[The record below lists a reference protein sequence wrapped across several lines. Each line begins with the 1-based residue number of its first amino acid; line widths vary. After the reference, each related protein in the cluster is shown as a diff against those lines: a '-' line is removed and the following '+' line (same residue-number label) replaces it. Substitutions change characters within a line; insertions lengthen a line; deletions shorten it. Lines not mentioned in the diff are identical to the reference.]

1 MLTAG
6 TLLIDLLTLK
16 QTEGETAMRKYQLRD
31 QESEDQEKTGALDE
45 RPASRPCNEDE
56 SLADGADL
64 KVYSRGKHFEV
75 ILSGLLKTFYMKD
88 PLKIY

>member
-6 TLLIDLLTLK
+6 TLLINLLTLK

-45 RPASRPCNEDE
+45 RPASGPCNEDE

-64 KVYSRGKHFEV
+64 EVNGSRELLEIV
-75 ILSGLLKTFYMKD
+75 LSCLLQAFDMKQSLKFY
-88 PLKIY
+88 